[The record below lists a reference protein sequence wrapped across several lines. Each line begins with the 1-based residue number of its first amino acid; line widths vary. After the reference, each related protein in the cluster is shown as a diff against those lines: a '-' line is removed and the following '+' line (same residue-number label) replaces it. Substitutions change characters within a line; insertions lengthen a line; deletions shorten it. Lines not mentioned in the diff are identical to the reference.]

1 MKDTSYLVQYSL
13 LGLLIGALLYY
24 YSPDGVVKDLESHL
38 VQELKVET
46 AAEEVPDEMDSKLEF
61 ETSELV
67 LEIAELEAQ
76 SVAETNERETNPG
89 LETPDS
95 MVQAEVETEATPII
109 ETSET
114 VATPKPETI
123 VETIELEAIPVLE
136 TSNSGETDS
145 VGQPAKT
152 EAIETSDPLM
162 VQPAEAEVET
172 IEVEIEKKKY

>member
-123 VETIELEAIPVLE
+123 V
-136 TSNSGETDS
+136 
-145 VGQPAKT
+145 
-152 EAIETSDPLM
+152 
-162 VQPAEAEVET
+162 
-172 IEVEIEKKKY
+172 